1 MAEALFNTLS
11 PDEREIAE
19 SILKASPNYRYDL
32 RGLPPLDPPPT
43 SGPAAAAAAAKAMAA
58 WLKSWRYG

>member
-1 MAEALFNTLS
+1 MAEALFNSLS

-32 RGLPPLDPPPT
+32 RGLPSLDPPPT
-43 SGPAAAAAAAKAMAA
+43 PGPAAAAAAKAMAA
-58 WLKSWRYG
+58 WLKSWRYN